1 MTVSKRLRFE
11 ILRRDNHACRYC
23 GASAPDAKLTVD
35 HVIPEALGGSD
46 DPTNL
51 VAACADCN
59 TGKSSVPADAALV
72 ADVAS
77 DAMRWAAAMRQAAD
91 EIAAEDDAIERIL
104 DAVYDAWK
112 PYWIPNDW
120 PSSVVAF
127 IRAGL
132 TQDTLLYLV
141 DTARRKRGLDDRWA
155 YFCGCCWKRVRQL
168 QDRAHEIVSAT
179 ECPPAAPALL
189 TTRWTAEEIRDH
201 EADALEFAKQ
211 WCGDDVLD
219 HVLGRAPSPA
229 CRHGVDPH
237 CGDPACAVEHAGCL
251 YLVGSGWK
259 NTTESARRRA
269 DAVIAEAEALLDG

>member
-1 MTVSKRLRFE
+1 MAVSKRLRFE

-23 GASAPDAKLTVD
+23 GATAPDVKLTVD

-46 DPTNL
+46 ESTNL
-51 VAACADCN
+51 VTACSDCN
-59 TGKSSVPADAALV
+59 SGKSSVPADAALV
-72 ADVAS
+72 TDVAG

-120 PSSVVAF
+120 PSSVVTF

-155 YFCGCCWKRVRQL
+155 YFCGCCWKRIRQL
-168 QDRAHEIVSAT
+168 QDRAHEIVSTA
-179 ECPPAAPALL
+179 ENAPRQRRHFSPPAGPPRRSAITKRTPSNSPNSGAAATFSTTFWDAPHRQRAAMASI
-189 TTRWTAEEIRDH
+189 RTAETP
-201 EADALEFAKQ
+201 
-211 WCGDDVLD
+211 
-219 HVLGRAPSPA
+219 RAP
-229 CRHGVDPH
+229 
-237 CGDPACAVEHAGCL
+237 
-251 YLVGSGWK
+251 
-259 NTTESARRRA
+259 
-269 DAVIAEAEALLDG
+269 